1 MRIQYP
7 ILIAVGLLI
16 ASCGESPEKTAPE
29 TAAPQEQETTEDTP
43 PGQDQPEQKPEKAM
57 TPAERKES
65 SEDKI
70 MDQVWALPEVIELN
84 NKIRKK
90 TNDKRGLSTRISSE
104 PSDDQEYYGVTV
116 AEDNGESYA
125 TYFEFHIYP
134 DYSIRYYDVIEDREL
149 TLEEWRK
156 SNKK

>member
-7 ILIAVGLLI
+7 IFVTVALII
-16 ASCGESPEKTAPE
+16 ASCGESPEKTTPE
-29 TAAPQEQETTEDTP
+29 TVIPQKEETTENSVTE
-43 PGQDQPEQKPEKAM
+43 QDEPKQEAKPAM

-70 MDQVWALPEVIELN
+70 IDKVWALPEVVDLN
-84 NKIRKK
+84 NTIRKK
-90 TNDKRGLSTRISSE
+90 TKNKRGLNTRISSE

-116 AEDNGESYA
+116 SEDNGESYA
-125 TYFEFHIYP
+125 TYYEFHIYP
-134 DYSIRYYDVIEDREL
+134 DYSIRYYDIVEDREL

-156 SNKK
+156 SNK